1 MIGRRRGGAMTLA
14 TFVAV
19 ALLVTAGS
27 KALSQRTTSG
37 SVALNAGPAP
47 WPPDYAS
54 LDRRLAALRLPAQS
68 DAAFHIHVLL
78 RIFVDGRPVTVPAQ
92 IGIDDQRGLVA
103 PLHTHDAS
111 GIVHVEAVRPFPFTL
126 GDFFAIW
133 GVRFT
138 DSRIGGYTDR
148 GASRVRVYVNGR
160 RAAHPVSHVLSEHD
174 RIIVSY
180 GPWRSSPTVDRT
192 PFPPGL

>member
-1 MIGRRRGGAMTLA
+1 MSGAT
-14 TFVAV
+14 TK
-19 ALLVTAGS
+19 TA
-27 KALSQRTTSG
+27 
-37 SVALNAGPAP
+37 
-47 WPPDYAS
+47 
-54 LDRRLAALRLPAQS
+54 
-68 DAAFHIHVLL
+68 I
-78 RIFVDGRPVTVPAQ
+78 RIFVDGRLVPVPAQ
-92 IGIDDQRGLVA
+92 IGIDARRGLVA

-111 GIVHVEAVRPFPFTL
+111 GIVHVEATRPYPFTS
-126 GDFFAIW
+126 GEFFAVW

-160 RAAHPVSHVLSEHD
+160 RAAHPVSHVLRAHD

-180 GPWRSSPTVDRT
+180 GAPGSSPTVDRT